1 MRIAK
6 YIPLMLIFK
15 SIVSLLILI
24 IFFSHTVIA
33 LETMDT
39 DEITPGMKG
48 YGRTVFTGNQIE
60 SFDVEILGVLK
71 NWEAR
76 NDMILVKMTGGP
88 LEKTGII
95 AGMSGS
101 PVYVNNKLIGA
112 VSHGW
117 SFAKDAIAGVTPI
130 RAMMDVLKIDSNQR
144 ENTYAGNNST
154 WSTSLK
160 AQNSDVVAR
169 LKSHGLIHESVL
181 SKNTNS
187 QQPFTLSLVPIQ
199 TPLIVS
205 GFDYRSL
212 NSVSPLFNKLGKFSF
227 QSTSG
232 SRSLSDDLHDFQPGS
247 SVAVEIIRGDLS
259 ASAIGTVTYR
269 DDNNIL
275 AFGHPIIQIGA
286 TDLPMATAQVHTI
299 LASLSGSV
307 KMASPGKI
315 IGRITQDRRSAIAGR
330 IGEYTKMIPCQTEI
344 RGSLNVEYN
353 FEIVHDKILTPILL
367 QMAVESA
374 LLATEKTIG
383 EKSVNLKLDIGIAG
397 RKESIRIENG
407 YFDSGPS
414 WFPIYNIVQPIT
426 TLLNNE
432 FQTTEIESIKLVADI
447 SETKNIASIQNIR
460 VSKRWVAPGE
470 EVHLSVRLRPDTED
484 YVSIPVRIKIPD
496 DVVRGTSVR
505 VTVCDAMISRMME
518 MVSAPGH
525 FSPSSFEQLINN
537 LEDTESNNNIIVK
550 IRLNKRGLT
559 YMGEDFPSLPN
570 SFLTIMSLSNQSGVA
585 PLQSETVKRVPTEW
599 LINGKKTIILFVD
612 NKS

>member
-1 MRIAK
+1 MKITK
-6 YIPLMLIFK
+6 STPLLFIFK
-15 SIVSLLILI
+15 PIISLFILLV
-24 IFFSHTVIA
+24 FFSHTVIA

-48 YGRTVFTGNQIE
+48 YGKTVFSGNHIE
-60 SFDVEILGVLK
+60 TFDVEILGVLK

-101 PVYVNNKLIGA
+101 PVYVDNKLIGA

-130 RAMMDVLKIDSNQR
+130 SAMLGVLKIDSNQR

-154 WSTSLK
+154 WSTSLST
-160 AQNSDVVAR
+160 QDSDVVAR
-169 LKSHGLIHESVL
+169 LRSHGLIHERVL

-212 NSVSPLFNKLGKFSF
+212 NRVSPLFNKLGRFSF
-227 QSTSG
+227 QGNRG
-232 SRSLSDDLHDFQPGS
+232 SSSQSADLHDFQPGS

-275 AFGHPIIQIGA
+275 AFGHPIIQLGT

-299 LASLSGSV
+299 LASQSGSV
-307 KMASPGKI
+307 KMASPGEI

-330 IGEYTKMIPCQTEI
+330 IGEYTQMIPCQTEI
-344 RGSLNVEYN
+344 RGSLNIKYN

-367 QMAVESA
+367 QMAIESA
-374 LLATEKTIG
+374 LIATEKSIG
-383 EKSVNLKLDIGIAG
+383 EK
-397 RKESIRIENG
+397 
-407 YFDSGPS
+407 
-414 WFPIYNIVQPIT
+414 
-426 TLLNNE
+426 
-432 FQTTEIESIKLVADI
+432 
-447 SETKNIASIQNIR
+447 
-460 VSKRWVAPGE
+460 
-470 EVHLSVRLRPDTED
+470 
-484 YVSIPVRIKIPD
+484 
-496 DVVRGTSVR
+496 
-505 VTVCDAMISRMME
+505 
-518 MVSAPGH
+518 
-525 FSPSSFEQLINN
+525 
-537 LEDTESNNNIIVK
+537 
-550 IRLNKRGLT
+550 
-559 YMGEDFPSLPN
+559 
-570 SFLTIMSLSNQSGVA
+570 
-585 PLQSETVKRVPTEW
+585 
-599 LINGKKTIILFVD
+599 
-612 NKS
+612 